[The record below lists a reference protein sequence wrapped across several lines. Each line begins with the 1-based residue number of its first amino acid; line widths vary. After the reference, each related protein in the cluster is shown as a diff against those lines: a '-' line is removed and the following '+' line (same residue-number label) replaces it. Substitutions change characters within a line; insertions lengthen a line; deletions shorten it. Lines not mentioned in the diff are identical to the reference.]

1 MNTKSD
7 SGIDH
12 IELGALAQKMGIT
25 LLHASANRVVARMPV
40 SGNTQPSG
48 ILHGGG
54 SVVLAE
60 SVGSIGAMLQARS
73 LDTVSPLPF
82 PRIALGLDINA
93 THLNVADTGQVVEA
107 VANAVKLGQTVATYE
122 VVIRIAETDKMVCSA
137 RITCL
142 IVPGKN

>member
-1 MNTKSD
+1 MNANFD

-25 LLHASANRVVARMPV
+25 LLYASPERVVARMPV
-40 SGNTQPSG
+40 SGNTQPAG

-60 SVGSIGAMLQARS
+60 SVGSIGAVLQARS
-73 LDTVSPLPF
+73 LDAAFPLPL

-93 THLNVADTGQVVEA
+93 THLNTAHAGQVVEA
-107 VANAVKLGQTVATYE
+107 VATAVKLGQTVATYE
-122 VVIRIAETDKMVCSA
+122 VVIRVADTDKQVCSA